1 VRKWGIIAGAALLA
15 GCAATGG
22 EVVDRLNLK
31 YVGQNVDVLVTEW
44 GPPANTFKMN
54 SGETSYMW
62 QLTSQTYVSTY
73 QGSGTARTAYCKV
86 NVIAEPSGKIS
97 KVTTQDGTD
106 QIGESLCAL
115 RLGMKK
121 ST

>member
-15 GCAATGG
+15 GCAASGG

-31 YVGQNVDVLVTEW
+31 YVGKNVDVLVTEW

-62 QLTSQTYVSTY
+62 QLTSQTSVYTY
-73 QGSGTARTAYCKV
+73 NGSGAAQTNYCKV
-86 NVIAEPSGKIS
+86 NVIAEPSGIIS
-97 KVTTQDGTD
+97 KVTTQDTVGW
-106 QIGESLCAL
+106 SLCAQ
-115 RLGMKK
+115 RLGMQR